1 MKKQVRVPR
10 LQRQQYEASG
20 EISLPAVGLK
30 RGRPGV
36 STHPSPLCLG
46 CEPRSGVN
54 FIRNQELQ
62 ALGDGKENGPWGGYL
77 PASSQVRKDESKVRD
92 GPHLEMQLPPRHM
105 CGVFKAQSV
114 SHKNFQDVCSITRVS
129 HKILGPLI
137 QSQTQTLL
145 YALVGQV
152 VSG

>member
-1 MKKQVRVPR
+1 M
-10 LQRQQYEASG
+10 
-20 EISLPAVGLK
+20 
-30 RGRPGV
+30 
-36 STHPSPLCLG
+36 
-46 CEPRSGVN
+46 N

-62 ALGDGKENGPWGGYL
+62 ALEDGKENRPRGGHL
-77 PASSQVRKDESKVRD
+77 SASSQMRKDESQVRD
-92 GPHLEMQLPPRHM
+92 GPHLEMQLPPRHV
-105 CGVFKAQSV
+105 CGVFTAQSV
-114 SHKNFQDVCSITRVS
+114 SHKNVQDVCSITRVS